1 MRIMNILKS
10 YRLTALA
17 AAFVFSGSVA
27 FAQGNPTI
35 MDQAQA
41 QSNPN
46 GGVVKADWQPS
57 LIKDGVYD
65 RVPHVYSVL
74 SWQPVREADVMW
86 KKRVWR
92 EIDTR
97 EKQNVGFRYPGDE
110 NTGGGYF
117 IEIVIDAIK
126 KGKIKAY
133 SNMDDRFTSALTK
146 DQIMD
151 MLIGKPDTVTVIDA
165 ETGQPKTVIT
175 KKEFNPESVTKY
187 RLKEDWIFDRNL
199 GKMVSRIVGIAPLQD
214 KYNEDG
220 SFRASQAMF
229 WLSYPEAREV
239 FAQYEVF
246 NPENDVARM
255 TWDDFFENRMFSSR
269 IIKVSNPFDETYSQA
284 GYNNMEALYEG
295 QRAAEKV
302 FNKEHDMWVY

>member
-1 MRIMNILKS
+1 MRVMNVLKS
-10 YRLTALA
+10 YKLAVFA
-17 AAFVFSGSVA
+17 AALLSSSVG

-35 MDQAQA
+35 MDQAQT
-41 QSNPN
+41 QSSPN
-46 GGVVKADWQPS
+46 GGVVKSDWQPS
-57 LIKDGVYD
+57 LIRDGVID
-65 RVPHVYSVL
+65 KVPHIYTVL
-74 SWQPVREADVMW
+74 PWQPVRENDVLW

-117 IEIVIDAIK
+117 IEILIDAIK

-133 SNMDDRFTSALTK
+133 SNMDDRFTSSLTK
-146 DQIMD
+146 DQIMG
-151 MLIGKPDTVTVIDA
+151 MLVGKPDTLSVIDPN
-165 ETGQPKTVIT
+165 TGEAKMVIST
-175 KKEFNPESVTKY
+175 KEFNPESVTKY

-199 GKMVSRIVGIAPLQD
+199 GKMVVRIVGLAPLQD
-214 KYNEDG
+214 KYNDDG

-229 WLSYPEAREV
+229 WVSYPEAREV
-239 FAQYEVF
+239 LAQYEVF

-269 IIKVSNPFDETYSQA
+269 IIKVSNPFDETFSQS
-284 GYNNMEALYEG
+284 GYNSMEALYEG